1 MSNNFKI
8 EQAFFFIPDIGG
20 FTRFLNETE
29 ILHSSHII
37 AELLEIIISENIL
50 NLEIAEIEG
59 DAVFFY
65 KKESK
70 PGLEEIFEQCKLM
83 YFAFHRHLK
92 LYARDRVCDCGACM
106 HASDLHLKF
115 VIHHGNIIERR
126 VFKRKQL
133 MGLDVTLAHRL
144 LKNNIDETEYL
155 LITKNS
161 LSQLEQDNLPLQ
173 IDLKENNVSYN
184 EIGSVDYYF
193 SSLKPLRKE
202 IPTLPERH
210 NFEYA
215 AKPVRHSIIIQANI
229 DTVFDLITDVNL
241 KPQYMIGL
249 RRINYNVNQNNR
261 IGSSHECI
269 LPFSKLNFE
278 LVEYENFSEKRY
290 ITEYSAGSFIIP
302 PHYQKFII
310 ECIDENSCKLITEI
324 HFNTSAIKEFL
335 AKRIMLFNVIQSMK
349 KFRRICEL
357 GIEDS
362 RRL

>member
-1 MSNNFKI
+1 MGNNFKI
-8 EQAFFFIPDIGG
+8 EKAFFFIPDIGG

-37 AELLEIIISENIL
+37 AELLEIIIRENVL

-65 KKESK
+65 KKGNK
-70 PGLEEIFEQCKLM
+70 PSLEKIFEQCKLM

-106 HASDLHLKF
+106 HTSDLNLKF
-115 VIHHGNIIERR
+115 IIHHGDIIERK

-144 LKNNIDETEYL
+144 LKNNIDENEYL
-155 LITKNS
+155 LFTKKNFSNQDQDS
-161 LSQLEQDNLPLQ
+161 LPPWINLSS
-173 IDLKENNVSYN
+173 NNVFYD
-184 EIGSVDYYF
+184 EIGSVDYCY

-210 NFEYA
+210 NFEYV

-229 DTVFDLITDVNL
+229 DQVFDMITDVNL

-249 RRINYNVNQNNR
+249 RRINYNMNQNNR

-290 ITEYSAGSFIIP
+290 ITEYSGGSFIIP

-324 HFNTSAIKEFL
+324 HFNTSAIKEFF

-357 GIEDS
+357 GIEDVS
-362 RRL
+362 RL